1 MGILDVLK
9 TAATVAKESGKL
21 ELQGEI
27 LGVYEKLL
35 EQQKKISDL
44 ESENKELK
52 EKLKITDGL
61 KYENNAYWVVQDDKK
76 DGPYCSCCWDNDKKP
91 IRMQPCGNPAYF
103 DCPKCANKGVEIYPE
118 RSNPPQAS
126 RFVPRIDSSR

>member
-1 MGILDVLK
+1 MAIFDILK
-9 TAATVAKESGKL
+9 TAATIAKESGKL

-52 EKLKITDGL
+52 EKLKITESL
-61 KYENNAYWVVQDDKK
+61 KYENNAYWVTQDDKK
-76 DGPYCSCCWDNDKKP
+76 DGPFCSRCWDVEKNLVRIKQRVDSPSFHTCPECKTQVQTNP
-91 IRMQPCGNPAYF
+91 GFRPMFTDRRPSNPA
-103 DCPKCANKGVEIYPE
+103 I
-118 RSNPPQAS
+118 
-126 RFVPRIDSSR
+126 